1 MEVGISKLPFNIL
14 LLLTISFSIGFAQR
28 SYDPKSVTVTRW
40 LDKSTRPITYKE
52 YIQSRDFAPLPN
64 IQLLRSAT
72 ITTDEIIDIFVNED
86 LYPQIEASLDTF
98 LLDLQLDGYG
108 INLYMAAETLSPISL
123 RDILCNDWNSQDIA
137 GVIFIGDLAVPWYE
151 MYEPPEWGGEHVEF
165 PCDLYFMDLDGDW
178 DDADSD
184 GMFDAHTG
192 QLMGADI
199 WAGRLVASP
208 MVWYGGTEVSIL
220 QNYFR
225 KNHDHRT
232 GDFRLDDHALAFID
246 NDWNMH
252 GWGFDVALAYPNTD
266 SLVGIYE
273 TRRSNYINY
282 VGGASDNRYEHVLIC
297 SHSSPFAHYIYYN
310 NHNYEMF
317 HNYEIEQYMM
327 QAISYN
333 LFACSNSR
341 YVELDNMG
349 GWYIFET
356 DYGLISVGSTKT
368 GAMLCFDD
376 FYWPLGEGASFGEA
390 FLFWTQYNIET
401 CAEDHSRAWFYGM
414 CLQGDPTLR
423 LARFQEPLT
432 YCFYVPGDIN
442 GDSLVSV
449 GDVTYAVCYFKG
461 IGEPPPDSCYDD
473 STSSWLYVS
482 GDVNGSCE
490 FLGSDITYLVS
501 YFRAISDTLMHCP
514 TFPVLGR

>member
-1 MEVGISKLPFNIL
+1 MSKYAINIFVFL
-14 LLLTISFSIGFAQR
+14 AILFSVSFAQR
-28 SYDPKSVTVTRW
+28 SYDPESVTVTRW
-40 LDKSTRPITYKE
+40 LDTSTRPITFKE
-52 YIQSRDFAPLPN
+52 YIQSRDFAPSPN
-64 IQLLRSAT
+64 IQLLQSAA

-98 LLDLQLDGYG
+98 LLDLQLDGYS
-108 INLYMAAETLSPISL
+108 INLYTAAETQSPESL
-123 RDILCNDWNSQDIA
+123 RVVLYNDWSIQDIA

-151 MYEPPEWGGEHVEF
+151 MYEPPDWGGQHVEF

-178 DDADSD
+178 DDIDFD
-184 GMFDAHTG
+184 GMLDSHTG
-192 QLMGADI
+192 QFLTADI

-208 MVWYGGTEVSIL
+208 MNWYGGTEVSIL

-225 KNHDHRT
+225 KNHDYRH

-246 NDWNMH
+246 NDWNMY

-266 SLVGIYE
+266 SLIDIYE
-273 TRRSNYINY
+273 TCRNNYINY

-310 NHNYEMF
+310 NSNYQLF
-317 HNYEIEQYMM
+317 HNHEIEGFMM

-341 YVELDNMG
+341 YVEYDNMG

-376 FYWPLGEGASFGEA
+376 YYWPLGEGGSFGDA

-401 CAEDHSRAWFYGM
+401 CAGDQSRPWFYGM

-423 LARFQEPLT
+423 LARYQEPLN
-432 YCFYVPGDIN
+432 YCFYIPGDIN
-442 GDSLVSV
+442 GDSLVNIV
-449 GDVTYAVCYFKG
+449 DVTYGIQHRAGFMSAAMSTAV
-461 IGEPPPDSCYDD
+461 
-473 STSSWLYVS
+473 
-482 GDVNGSCE
+482 VNS
-490 FLGSDITYLVS
+490 
-501 YFRAISDTLMHCP
+501 
-514 TFPVLGR
+514 